1 MIKQSFTL
9 RVLVISFLVL
19 ALPLLID
26 SFLFFQNSYDD
37 TIHEAKTDLR
47 EAANF
52 RTFTLTEIQP
62 IKQVLLKELIYLLNL
77 GDQLPAT
84 DTNRLNQQLAEV
96 AHIGGEFELFL
107 LNLSKGDEF
116 KIIAASSELFVDTFF
131 TSFRRL
137 DQVVD
142 TGEGNFVRYIYDQ
155 EEKRYIPYVFL
166 ARVVKSNQTGEPAA
180 ILMARAEIEEEL
192 GSLLSTNGEKNKI
205 DFAILNADGIVFAA
219 TDSNLTGNYFDPL
232 TSVRKKE
239 ILESSQLGSR
249 SLPLKPIPVIKG
261 EDPPFFEFIFADQ
274 VQIAYR
280 SFISDF
286 GISVIAYSAKEEFF
300 AKAVRHFLFIYSLY
314 GVILVIG
321 GGVTYWLSLWI
332 SRPLRQLSY
341 LMGEVREGN
350 LDVRFE
356 KQRFGFEI
364 NILGEI
370 FNNTLVTLLENI
382 QKAEDERVKKEMYQ
396 REVAIGR
403 QVQRSLLPSQV
414 PKISGAEVAGT
425 YLPANEAGGDFYG
438 YLSRLSSVGEE
449 ILMISVADAAGK
461 GISPCLYALSARSL
475 FRTYARLIDDPADIL
490 SRTNNAFIADTGDTG
505 MFVTIF
511 AATYHAQSKI
521 LSYYSC
527 GHIPPIVRRAD
538 GSLIHLEHSG
548 IALGLKESK
557 EYAADSIQ
565 LASGDLVL
573 FYTNGLVEAI
583 NASRQPFSEK
593 RLRQCLKNQKWTTAG
608 QVVEGLTAELQSFT
622 GSASQSEEV
631 TIVALKIE

>member
-26 SFLFFQNSYDD
+26 SFIFFQNSYDD
-37 TIHEAKTDLR
+37 TIDKAKTDLR
-47 EAANF
+47 EAAHF

-62 IKQVLLKELIYLLNL
+62 IKQVLLKELIHLLNL
-77 GDQLPAT
+77 EDQLPT
-84 DTNRLNQQLAEV
+84 TEPDHLSEQLAEA
-96 AHIGGEFELFL
+96 AHIGDEFELFL

-116 KIIAASSELFVDTFF
+116 KIIAASSETFVDTFF
-131 TSFRRL
+131 TSFRKL
-137 DQVVD
+137 DRVVE
-142 TGEGNFVRYIYDQ
+142 TGEGSFVRYIYDQ
-155 EEKRYIPYVFL
+155 EEKRYVPYVFL
-166 ARVVKSNQTGEPAA
+166 ARVVSSNQTGEPAA
-180 ILMARAEIEEEL
+180 ILMARAEIEGQL
-192 GSLLSTNGEKNKI
+192 GSLLSTAKEKNNI

-219 TDSNLTGNYFDPL
+219 TDANLVGNYFDPL

-239 ILESSQLGSR
+239 ILASSQLGSR
-249 SLPLKPIPVIKG
+249 FLPPKPVPVIKG

-300 AKAVRHFLFIYSLY
+300 AEAVRHFLFIYSIY
-314 GVILVIG
+314 GVILVTG
-321 GGVTYWLSLWI
+321 GGVTYLLSLWI

-341 LMGEVREGN
+341 LMGEVSEGN

-356 KQRFGFEI
+356 KQPFGFEI

-370 FNNTLVTLLENI
+370 FNNTLVILLENI

-396 REVAIGR
+396 REVAIGK

-438 YLSRLSSVGEE
+438 YLSRLSNAGEE

-475 FRTYARLIDDPADIL
+475 FRTYARLIDNPAEIL
-490 SRTNNAFIADTGDTG
+490 SRTNDAFTADTGDTG

-527 GHIPPIVRRAD
+527 GHVPPIVRKVD
-538 GSLIHLEHSG
+538 GSLVTLEHSG
-548 IALGLKESK
+548 VALGLQESSDFVS
-557 EYAADSIQ
+557 DSIQ

-573 FYTNGLVEAI
+573 FYTNGLTEAI
-583 NASRQPFSEK
+583 NDKGQSFSKK
-593 RLRQCLKNQKWTTAG
+593 RLKQCLQRQKWTTAG
-608 QVVEGLTAELQSFT
+608 QAVEGLTAELQSFT
-622 GSASQSEEV
+622 GSASQIEEV